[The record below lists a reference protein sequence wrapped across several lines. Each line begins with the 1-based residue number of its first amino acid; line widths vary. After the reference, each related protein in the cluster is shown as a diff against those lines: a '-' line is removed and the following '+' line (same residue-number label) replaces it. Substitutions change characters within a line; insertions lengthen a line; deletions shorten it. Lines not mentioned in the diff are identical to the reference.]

1 LQPEKHLPNRPE
13 PHPGGIMSTRGAR
26 LVRGWA
32 AAFAATAV
40 AAASHV
46 LAGGLIPHP
55 SIVLFCLA
63 LSGMVSCALAGR
75 SLSLP
80 GTTGAVLASQGIF
93 HVLFTVGGAGI
104 PSAGAGAAAQES
116 HAGHAAHSAH
126 AIPLN
131 PDAFA
136 HLAGTG
142 QDAAGIAAGHS
153 SALMWLGH
161 LLAAAATVALIR
173 NGEAALLR
181 ILAAMRLRITTILP
195 LILPLPLGPRI
206 PKLSVLVPVAPLRNL
221 GVPLLAMRHRGPPA
235 AAVSF

>member
-1 LQPEKHLPNRPE
+1 
-13 PHPGGIMSTRGAR
+13 MSTRAAR

-32 AAFAATAV
+32 AALAATAV

-46 LAGGLIPHP
+46 LAGGVIPHP

-63 LSGMVSCALAGR
+63 LSAMVSCALAGR

-93 HVLFTVGGAGI
+93 HLLFTVGGAGI
-104 PSAGAGAAAQES
+104 PSAATGTSGTAAGPAAG
-116 HAGHAAHSAH
+116 HAGHVFSADS
-126 AIPLN
+126 APL
-131 PDAFA
+131 A
-136 HLAGTG
+136 HLAHAG
-142 QDAAGIAAGHS
+142 QAGAGMAAAGHS
-153 SALMWLGH
+153 SALMWIGH

-181 ILAAMRLRITTILP
+181 ILETMRLRITAILP
-195 LILPLPLGPRI
+195 LFLPLPLGPRI
-206 PKLSVLVPVAPLRNL
+206 PKLSVLIPAAPLRNL

-235 AAVSF
+235 AAVSS

>member
-1 LQPEKHLPNRPE
+1 
-13 PHPGGIMSTRGAR
+13 MSTRAAR

-32 AAFAATAV
+32 AALAATAV

-46 LAGGLIPHP
+46 LAGGVIPHP

-63 LSGMVSCALAGR
+63 LSAMVSCALAGR
-75 SLSLP
+75 SMSLP
-80 GTTGAVLASQGIF
+80 GTAGAVLASQAIF
-93 HVLFTVGGAGI
+93 HLLFTVGGAGI
-104 PSAGAGAAAQES
+104 PSAGSGAAGARAAG
-116 HAGHAAHSAH
+116 HAGHAD
-126 AIPLN
+126 
-131 PDAFA
+131 DAA
-136 HLAGTG
+136 LTQLAEAGQLGTG
-142 QDAAGIAAGHS
+142 AAAAASS

-195 LILPLPLGPRI
+195 LILPLPLGPRVA
-206 PKLSVLVPVAPLRNL
+206 KLSALVPVTPLRNL

-235 AAVSF
+235 AAAVSY

>member
-1 LQPEKHLPNRPE
+1 
-13 PHPGGIMSTRGAR
+13 MSTRAAR

-32 AAFAATAV
+32 AALAATAV

-46 LAGGLIPHP
+46 LAGGVIPHP

-63 LSGMVSCALAGR
+63 LSAMVSCALAGR

-93 HVLFTVGGAGI
+93 HLLFTVGGAGL
-104 PSAGAGAAAQES
+104 PPAAAGTS
-116 HAGHAAHSAH
+116 DAAASPAVGHAGHAFHGDSA
-126 AIPLN
+126 ALSQLT
-131 PDAFA
+131 DAGQ
-136 HLAGTG
+136 AG
-142 QDAAGIAAGHS
+142 AGMATAGHS
-153 SALMWLGH
+153 SALMWIGH

-181 ILAAMRLRITTILP
+181 ILEAMRLRITAILP
-195 LILPLPLGPRI
+195 LFLPLPLGPRI
-206 PKLSVLVPVAPLRNL
+206 PKLSLLIPAEPFRNL

>member
-1 LQPEKHLPNRPE
+1 
-13 PHPGGIMSTRGAR
+13 MSTRAAR

-32 AAFAATAV
+32 AALAATAV

-46 LAGGLIPHP
+46 LAGGVIPHP

-63 LSGMVSCALAGR
+63 LSAMVSCALAGR
-75 SLSLP
+75 SMSLP
-80 GTTGAVLASQGIF
+80 GTAGAVLASQAIF
-93 HVLFTVGGAGI
+93 HLLFTVGGAGI
-104 PSAGAGAAAQES
+104 PSAGSGAAGARAS
-116 HAGHAAHSAH
+116 GHAGHDTALTQLAEAGPLSTGATAAAES
-126 AIPLN
+126 
-131 PDAFA
+131 
-136 HLAGTG
+136 
-142 QDAAGIAAGHS
+142 S

-195 LILPLPLGPRI
+195 LILPLPLGPRVA
-206 PKLSVLVPVAPLRNL
+206 KLSALVPVTPLRNL

-235 AAVSF
+235 AAAVSY